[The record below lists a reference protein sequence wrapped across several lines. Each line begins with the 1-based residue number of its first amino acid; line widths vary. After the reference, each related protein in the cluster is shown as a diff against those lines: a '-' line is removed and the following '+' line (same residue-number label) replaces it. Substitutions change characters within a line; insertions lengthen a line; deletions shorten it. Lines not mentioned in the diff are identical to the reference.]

1 MELQFKKMKKIKSY
15 QNVVDQIQSA
25 ICNGSLKDGDK
36 LPSEMKLTK
45 MFDTSRGTIREALR
59 VLEQKG
65 LISIKTGV
73 KGGPIVKEANTRP
86 MSESIALLIRHQKV
100 SLHHLAQFRK
110 ILEGHIA
117 AQTALMAG
125 KNEINQLKAILKE
138 AKMHIKTKPSGWEE
152 FHKMDA
158 TFHMVLA
165 KIAKNPLIEANLQSI
180 HDNIQIYFNQYLP
193 FSDALLM
200 DNYEDLCKIVEA
212 VENKNSITAQQLA
225 ETHVTKFNDLMEERL
240 NA

>member
-1 MELQFKKMKKIKSY
+1 MKKIKSY

-25 ICNGSLKDGDK
+25 ICDGSLKDGDK

-65 LISIKTGV
+65 LISVKTGV

-158 TFHMVLA
+158 TFHMALA

-193 FSDALLM
+193 FSNALLM

-212 VENKNSITAQQLA
+212 VENKNSLKARQLA

>member
-1 MELQFKKMKKIKSY
+1 MKKIKSY

-25 ICNGSLKDGDK
+25 ICEGSLKDGDK

-65 LISIKTGV
+65 LISVKTGV

-158 TFHMVLA
+158 TFHMILA
-165 KIAKNPLIEANLQSI
+165 KTAKNPLIEANLQSI
-180 HDNIQIYFNQYLP
+180 HDNIQIYFKQYLP

-212 VENKNSITAQQLA
+212 VENKNSQAARQLA
-225 ETHVTKFNDLMEERL
+225 ETHVTKFNDLMEEKL

>member
-65 LISIKTGV
+65 LISVKTGV

-125 KNEINQLKAILKE
+125 KNEISQLKAILKE

-180 HDNIQIYFNQYLP
+180 HDNIQIYFNKYLP

-212 VENKNSITAQQLA
+212 VENKNSLAARQLA

>member
-1 MELQFKKMKKIKSY
+1 MELHFKKMKKIKSY

-25 ICNGSLKDGDK
+25 ICDGSLKDGDK

-45 MFDTSRGTIREALR
+45 MFNTSRGTIREALR

-65 LISIKTGV
+65 LISVKTGV

-100 SLHHLAQFRK
+100 SLQHLAQFRK

-117 AQTALMAG
+117 AQTARMAG
-125 KNEINQLKAILKE
+125 KNEINRLKAILKE
-138 AKMHIKTKPSGWEE
+138 AKMHIKTKPSGWKE

-165 KIAKNPLIEANLQSI
+165 KTAKNPLIEANLQSI

-200 DNYEDLCKIVEA
+200 DNYEDLCKILDA
-212 VENKNSITAQQLA
+212 VENKNSLA
-225 ETHVTKFNDLMEERL
+225 ARQFAEIHVTKFNDLMEERL

>member
-25 ICNGSLKDGDK
+25 ICDGSLKDGDK

-117 AQTALMAG
+117 AQTALKAG

-138 AKMHIKTKPSGWEE
+138 AKIHIKTKPSGWEE

-158 TFHMVLA
+158 AFHMVLA

-212 VENKNSITAQQLA
+212 VENKNSLTARQLA

>member
-1 MELQFKKMKKIKSY
+1 
-15 QNVVDQIQSA
+15 
-25 ICNGSLKDGDK
+25 
-36 LPSEMKLTK
+36 
-45 MFDTSRGTIREALR
+45 
-59 VLEQKG
+59 
-65 LISIKTGV
+65 
-73 KGGPIVKEANTRP
+73 

-125 KNEINQLKAILKE
+125 KNEISQLKAILKE

-180 HDNIQIYFNQYLP
+180 HDNIQIYFNKYLP

-212 VENKNSITAQQLA
+212 VENKNSLAARQLA

>member
-25 ICNGSLKDGDK
+25 ICDGSLKDGDK

-65 LISIKTGV
+65 LISVKTGV
-73 KGGPIVKEANTRP
+73 KGGPIVKEANTIP
-86 MSESIALLIRHQKV
+86 MSESIALLISHQKV
-100 SLHHLAQFRK
+100 SLQHLAQFRK

-117 AQTALMAG
+117 AQSALMAG

-158 TFHMVLA
+158 MFHMVLA

-180 HDNIQIYFNQYLP
+180 HDNIQIYFNQ
-193 FSDALLM
+193 
-200 DNYEDLCKIVEA
+200 
-212 VENKNSITAQQLA
+212 
-225 ETHVTKFNDLMEERL
+225 
-240 NA
+240 

>member
-25 ICNGSLKDGDK
+25 ICNGSLKDGDR

>member
-25 ICNGSLKDGDK
+25 ICDGSLKDGDK

-65 LISIKTGV
+65 LISVKTGV

-117 AQTALMAG
+117 AQTAQMAG

-180 HDNIQIYFNQYLP
+180 HDNIQIYFNKYLP

-200 DNYEDLCKIVEA
+200 ANYEDLCKIVEA
-212 VENKNSITAQQLA
+212 VENKNSLAARQLA

>member
-73 KGGPIVKEANTRP
+73 KGGPIIKEANTRP

-117 AQTALMAG
+117 AQTALMAD
-125 KNEINQLKAILKE
+125 KNEINQLKAIIKE

>member
-117 AQTALMAG
+117 AQTALMAS

-138 AKMHIKTKPSGWEE
+138 AKIHIKTKPSGWEE

>member
-25 ICNGSLKDGDK
+25 ICDGSLKDGDR

>member
-25 ICNGSLKDGDK
+25 ICNGSLKDGDR

-110 ILEGHIA
+110 IMEGHIA

-225 ETHVTKFNDLMEERL
+225 ENPCNQVQ
-240 NA
+240 

>member
-25 ICNGSLKDGDK
+25 ICDGSLKDGDK

-65 LISIKTGV
+65 LISVKTGV

-117 AQTALMAG
+117 AQTALIAD

-138 AKMHIKTKPSGWEE
+138 AKIHIKTKPSGWEE

-212 VENKNSITAQQLA
+212 VENKNSLKARQLA

>member
-25 ICNGSLKDGDK
+25 ICDGSLKDGDK

-65 LISIKTGV
+65 LISVKTGV

-212 VENKNSITAQQLA
+212 VENKNSLAARQLA

>member
-25 ICNGSLKDGDK
+25 ICDGSLKDGDK

-65 LISIKTGV
+65 LISVKTGV

-117 AQTALMAG
+117 AQTALIAD

-212 VENKNSITAQQLA
+212 VENKNSLKARQLA

>member
-25 ICNGSLKDGDK
+25 ICDGSLKDGDK

-65 LISIKTGV
+65 LISVKTGV

-125 KNEINQLKAILKE
+125 KNEISQLKAILKE

-180 HDNIQIYFNQYLP
+180 HDNIQIYFNKYLP

-212 VENKNSITAQQLA
+212 VENKNSLAARQLA

>member
-1 MELQFKKMKKIKSY
+1 MELHFKKMKKIKSY

-25 ICNGSLKDGDK
+25 ICDGSLKDGDK

-45 MFDTSRGTIREALR
+45 MFNTSRGTIREALR

-65 LISIKTGV
+65 LISVKTGV

-100 SLHHLAQFRK
+100 SLQHLAQFRK

-125 KNEINQLKAILKE
+125 KNEIKQLKAILKE
-138 AKMHIKTKPSGWEE
+138 AKIHIKTKPSGWEE

-200 DNYEDLCKIVEA
+200 DNYEDLCKILDA
-212 VENKNSITAQQLA
+212 VENKNSLA
-225 ETHVTKFNDLMEERL
+225 ARQFAEIHVTKFNDLMEERL

>member
-117 AQTALMAG
+117 AQTALMAD
-125 KNEINQLKAILKE
+125 KNEINQLKAIIKE

>member
-15 QNVVDQIQSA
+15 QNVVDQIQAA
-25 ICNGSLKDGDK
+25 ICDGSLKDGDK

-65 LISIKTGV
+65 LISVKTGV

-100 SLHHLAQFRK
+100 SLQHLAQFRK

-212 VENKNSITAQQLA
+212 VENKNNLAARQLA
-225 ETHVTKFNDLMEERL
+225 ETHVTKFNDLMEEKL

>member
-1 MELQFKKMKKIKSY
+1 MELQFKKMNKIKSY

-25 ICNGSLKDGDK
+25 ICDGSLKDGDK

-65 LISIKTGV
+65 LISVKTGV

-100 SLHHLAQFRK
+100 SLHHIAQFRK
-110 ILEGHIA
+110 LLEGHIA
-117 AQTALMAG
+117 AQTALMAD

-212 VENKNSITAQQLA
+212 VENKNSLAARQLA
-225 ETHVTKFNDLMEERL
+225 ETHVTKFNDLMEEKL

>member
-15 QNVVDQIQSA
+15 QNVVDQIQSS

-117 AQTALMAG
+117 AQTALMAD
-125 KNEINQLKAILKE
+125 KNEINQLKAIIKE

>member
-25 ICNGSLKDGDK
+25 ICNGSLKDGDR

-110 ILEGHIA
+110 IMEGHIA

>member
-1 MELQFKKMKKIKSY
+1 MELQFKKMKKVKSY

-25 ICNGSLKDGDK
+25 ICDGSLKDGDK

-65 LISIKTGV
+65 LISVKTGV

-125 KNEINQLKAILKE
+125 KNEINQLKGILKE

-152 FHKMDA
+152 FHKIDA
-158 TFHMVLA
+158 AFHMILA
-165 KIAKNPLIEANLQSI
+165 KTAKNPLIEANLQSI
-180 HDNIQIYFNQYLP
+180 HDNIQIYFKQYLP

-212 VENKNSITAQQLA
+212 VENKNSQAARQLV
-225 ETHVTKFNDLMEERL
+225 ETHVTKFNDLMEGKL

>member
-25 ICNGSLKDGDK
+25 ICDGSLKDGDK

-65 LISIKTGV
+65 LISVKTGV

-100 SLHHLAQFRK
+100 SLQHLAQFRK

-117 AQTALMAG
+117 AQTARMAG
-125 KNEINQLKAILKE
+125 KNEINRLKAILKE
-138 AKMHIKTKPSGWEE
+138 AKMHIKTKPSGWKE

-165 KIAKNPLIEANLQSI
+165 KTAKNPLIEANLQSI

-200 DNYEDLCKIVEA
+200 DNYEDLCKIVDA
-212 VENKNSITAQQLA
+212 VENKNSLA
-225 ETHVTKFNDLMEERL
+225 ARQFAEIHVTKFNDLMEERL

>member
-25 ICNGSLKDGDK
+25 ICNGSLKDGDR

-110 ILEGHIA
+110 IMEGHIA

-158 TFHMVLA
+158 RFHMVLA

>member
-25 ICNGSLKDGDK
+25 ICNGSLKDGDR

-110 ILEGHIA
+110 IMEGHIA

-200 DNYEDLCKIVEA
+200 DNYEDLCKIVVA

>member
-1 MELQFKKMKKIKSY
+1 MELQFKKMIKIKSY

-25 ICNGSLKDGDK
+25 ICDGSLKDGDK

-65 LISIKTGV
+65 LISVKTGV
-73 KGGPIVKEANTRP
+73 KGGPIVKEANTIP

-100 SLHHLAQFRK
+100 SLQHLAQFRK

-117 AQTALMAG
+117 AQSALMAG

-180 HDNIQIYFNQYLP
+180 HDNIQIYFHQYLP
-193 FSDALLM
+193 FSDVLLM

>member
-25 ICNGSLKDGDK
+25 ICDGSLKDGDK

-65 LISIKTGV
+65 LISVKTGV

-158 TFHMVLA
+158 TFHMALA

-193 FSDALLM
+193 FSNALLM

-212 VENKNSITAQQLA
+212 VENKNSLKARQLA